1 MLGKSDL
8 AAEKL
13 VRRNKPTTSNF
24 VFTSIFAAIIFG
36 QTFYWLFANHI
47 YPMVFGFPISMF
59 FVTALVI
66 LEFVV
71 LVFLYKF
78 DQS

>member
-1 MLGKSDL
+1 MGKEASSSAAKLG
-8 AAEKL
+8 
-13 VRRNKPTTSNF
+13 RRNRSTIFNFIF
-24 VFTSIFAAIIFG
+24 VFIFSAIIFC
-36 QTFYWLFANHI
+36 QTFYWLFSNHI
-47 YPMVFGFPISMF
+47 NPMVFGFPISMV

-71 LVFLYKF
+71 LVVLYKI

>member
-1 MLGKSDL
+1 MLGKSNL
-8 AAEKL
+8 AAEKP
-13 VRRNKPTTSNF
+13 VRRNKPTTSYF
-24 VFTSIFAAIIFG
+24 VFTSIFAAIIFC

-47 YPMVFGFPISMF
+47 NPMVFGFPISMF
-59 FVTALVI
+59 FVTVLVI
-66 LEFVV
+66 FEFVV